1 MTEKDVIE
9 IFGKSIWDMSADELV
24 RYKLVELW
32 AKLINET
39 YEDEIED

>member
-39 YEDEIED
+39 CEDEIED